1 MKPIH
6 WRRTKIGRYLRH
18 LPRAKHIRGTWIHR
32 CFGDR
37 LFASELWHPTRQ
49 RFAAGMAVGAF
60 FAMMPPLPIQMM
72 AAALLAYITRV
83 NVPAALAGT
92 WISNPFT
99 FWLCAYAEYR
109 MGCLILGRQP
119 AEFNM
124 DHLQATL
131 TSTPLPYLAG
141 ILPVATIMAAVTYPL
156 TLVLW
161 DWTTARIH
169 AAKERRAAKHA
180 QLPAVAGEDI

>member
-1 MKPIH
+1 
-6 WRRTKIGRYLRH
+6 
-18 LPRAKHIRGTWIHR
+18 
-32 CFGDR
+32 
-37 LFASELWHPTRQ
+37 
-49 RFAAGMAVGAF
+49 
-60 FAMMPPLPIQMM
+60 
-72 AAALLAYITRV
+72 
-83 NVPAALAGT
+83 
-92 WISNPFT
+92 
-99 FWLCAYAEYR
+99 
-109 MGCLILGRQP
+109 
-119 AEFNM
+119 M

-180 QLPAVAGEDI
+180 RPYTISSSSSQYDFHLAWAECTRLLNSGLECNGAHTQSVASQPHV